1 MTELKTSKGSTSLPA
16 DRFIRFLGILLDENL
31 SFKRH
36 IESMRLKVSRGLG
49 IIRKLKRVFPF
60 SILRLLYF
68 SLIYPYLC
76 YCSSVWMSTFPSV
89 LTPLHNLLLKAAK
102 IFQSTTHISVELLK
116 IKDILKLFEM
126 SVLMKLETRMMCKC
140 HPHLQCAR
148 TLV

>member
-1 MTELKTSKGSTSLPA
+1 
-16 DRFIRFLGILLDENL
+16 
-31 SFKRH
+31 
-36 IESMRLKVSRGLG
+36 MRLKVSRGLG

-89 LTPLHNLLLKAAK
+89 LTPLHNIQLKAAK
-102 IFQSTTHISVELLK
+102 ILQSTTHISVELLNTSLSLHFS
-116 IKDILKLFEM
+116 ISVETFHQVFSGFLKLFEM

-140 HPHLQCAR
+140 HPPLQCAR